1 MLAASMDT
9 VTFRIPATTANLG
22 PGYDALGVALRIF
35 NHVTVSRET
44 NASLDAMPAAA
55 AEKFFQRAKTA
66 PFPFAWKI
74 EGEVP
79 RSRGMGSSVTVRLG
93 LLAGLNELAGAPL
106 DRTALFQI
114 CAELEGHPDNAAPAA
129 FGGFTVAGGNEVA
142 RFEVDLELHFVL
154 LIPDFEIATP
164 DARRALPAT
173 IDRLGAA
180 RSCANACRIT
190 AAFASQNYE
199 LLRGAFE
206 DHLHQP
212 YREKALIPFLTK
224 VITAG
229 EKAGALGGFLSG
241 SGSTICCVTLES
253 PNAVAC
259 AMLGAAPPRAQ
270 AIVAQAD
277 NCGAGQV

>member
-1 MLAASMDT
+1 MDS

-22 PGYDALGVALRIF
+22 PGYDALGVALRVF
-35 NHVTVSRET
+35 NHVTVRRK
-44 NASLDAMPAAA
+44 ADAKIDAMPAAA
-55 AEKFFQRAKTA
+55 AERFFAAAKA
-66 PFPFAWKI
+66 RPFPFAWNI
-74 EGEVP
+74 EGDVP

-106 DRTALFQI
+106 DRTALFAI

-129 FGGFTVAGGNEVA
+129 FGGFTVAGGKEVA
-142 RFEVDLELHFVL
+142 RFEVGPELHFVM
-154 LIPDFEIATP
+154 LIPDFEISTP
-164 DARRALPAT
+164 DARRALPDT

-190 AAFASQNYE
+190 AAFASGNYE
-199 LLRGAFE
+199 MLAGSFE

-212 YREKALIPFLTK
+212 YREQALIPFLSA
-224 VITAG
+224 VIRAG

-241 SGSTICCVTLES
+241 SGSTICCVTLEEPAPVVS
-253 PNAVAC
+253 
-259 AMLGAAPPRAQ
+259 AMLAAAPTGAR

-277 NCGAGQV
+277 NCGAGEI